1 MPHLV
6 ADIASWFL
14 IVAGSFF
21 TVVGALG
28 LLRMPEVFTRMHAA
42 SVIDTLGVGFLIFGM
57 ILQAGFS
64 LVTLKLLILL
74 ALFFFAAPVVTHA
87 LARAC
92 LHERIHPLLA
102 EDRRPSADQ
111 PRGRGKGR
119 QP

>member
-1 MPHLV
+1 MPHFV
-6 ADIASWFL
+6 TDIASWLF
-14 IVAGSFF
+14 IVAGAFF

-42 SVIDTLGVGFLIFGM
+42 SVIDTLGVGLLIFGM

-74 ALFFFAAPVVTHA
+74 ALFFFTAPVVTHA

-92 LHERIHPLLA
+92 LHERIDPLLA
-102 EDRRPSADQ
+102 EDRRPGAGR
-111 PRGRGKGR
+111 PGGRGKGR
-119 QP
+119 RP